1 MKNKFFAI
9 LLTLVLSLPISAWAV
24 DTANE
29 DLIEST
35 PAQSVLDEEIE
46 AVTVEA
52 SNQFKQPASK
62 KKIAKKFL
70 AAMGGVAASSFI
82 IFFLLTLYNKVR
94 EEYLGETKIIDD
106 EASLKSPDSLAEAV
120 KIFLEKTKW

>member
-9 LLTLVLSLPISAWAV
+9 LLTLALSLPISVWAV
-24 DTANE
+24 DAAGE
-29 DLIEST
+29 DLIEPIST
-35 PAQSVLDEEIE
+35 HSVLEED
-46 AVTVEA
+46 VEA
-52 SNQFKQPASK
+52 SDQYKQPISK

-82 IFFLLTLYNKVR
+82 IFFLLTLYNRVR

-106 EASLKSPDSLAEAV
+106 EASLKSPDNMTEAV
-120 KIFLEKTKW
+120 KTFLEKTKW

>member
-1 MKNKFFAI
+1 MKNKIFAI
-9 LLTLVLSLPISAWAV
+9 ILSIVLSLPISAWAV

-29 DLIEST
+29 DLIESS

-46 AVTVEA
+46 AVAVEA
-52 SNQFKQPASK
+52 SNQFKQPVSK

-70 AAMGGVAASSFI
+70 AAMGGVAVSSFI

-106 EASLKSPDSLAEAV
+106 EASLKSPDNMTEAV
-120 KIFLEKTKW
+120 KTFLEKTKW

>member
-29 DLIEST
+29 DLIESSS
-35 PAQSVLDEEIE
+35 AQSVLDEEIE
-46 AVTVEA
+46 AVAVEA
-52 SNQFKQPASK
+52 SNQFKQPVSK

-82 IFFLLTLYNKVR
+82 IFFRSSIVFTLLLS
-94 EEYLGETKIIDD
+94 I
-106 EASLKSPDSLAEAV
+106 
-120 KIFLEKTKW
+120 

>member
-24 DTANE
+24 DTASE
-29 DLIEST
+29 DLIEPNVT
-35 PAQSVLDEEIE
+35 QSILDEEID
-46 AVTVEA
+46 TVEEEA
-52 SNQFKQPASK
+52 ANEFKQPIGN

-82 IFFLLTLYNKVR
+82 IFFLLSLYNKIR
-94 EEYLGETKIIDD
+94 EDYIHPTKNIEG
-106 EASLKSPDSLAEAV
+106 EASLDSPENFNDALKV
-120 KIFLEKTKW
+120 FLEKTKW

>member
-1 MKNKFFAI
+1 MKNKLFAI

-29 DLIEST
+29 DLIESS

-46 AVTVEA
+46 AVAVEA
-52 SNQFKQPASK
+52 SNQFKQPVSK

-106 EASLKSPDSLAEAV
+106 EASLKSPDNMTEAV
-120 KIFLEKTKW
+120 KTFLEKTKW